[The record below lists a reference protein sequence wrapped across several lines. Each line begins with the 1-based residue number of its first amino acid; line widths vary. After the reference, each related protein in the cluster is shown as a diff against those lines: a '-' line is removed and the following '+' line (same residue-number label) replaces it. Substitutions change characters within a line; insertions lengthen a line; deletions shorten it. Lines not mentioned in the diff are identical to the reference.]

1 MRWRLF
7 WTRTPNHQ
15 PRMLWS
21 APDQRDP
28 DRIPDRIPD
37 RMSDTMSIC
46 QKECQN
52 IEYAI
57 ICNIYFQAV
66 CENYVRIVCQ
76 VLDHSTKV
84 IYGTPLEP
92 WQLRAAEKAPVPSRA
107 AARFPSRAQEGLGA
121 WYVPDVPGFGDEFC
135 LLVASWVYD
144 IHEYNLRIYIY
155 IYMCVYI
162 YILHTQYLWT
172 THIFATISH
181 EGVLADLVVFPSQ
194 NGFVPPK
201 THHAYVWCHCA
212 KMDVKL
218 PATEPQT
225 WLIQK
230 IRWGRGSDTA
240 CNTTRRR
247 N

>member
-92 WQLRAAEKAPVPSRA
+92 WQLRAAEKAPVPSWA

-155 IYMCVYI
+155 VRIYI
-162 YILHTQYLWT
+162 YYIHNIYEL
-172 THIFATISH
+172 HIFSQQFRTKAFLQTSLFSPRKMGSCLLKLTMLMFDAT
-181 EGVLADLVVFPSQ
+181 A
-194 NGFVPPK
+194 PK
-201 THHAYVWCHCA
+201 WMLNFRQPNHKH
-212 KMDVKL
+212 D
-218 PATEPQT
+218 
-225 WLIQK
+225 
-230 IRWGRGSDTA
+230 
-240 CNTTRRR
+240 
-247 N
+247 